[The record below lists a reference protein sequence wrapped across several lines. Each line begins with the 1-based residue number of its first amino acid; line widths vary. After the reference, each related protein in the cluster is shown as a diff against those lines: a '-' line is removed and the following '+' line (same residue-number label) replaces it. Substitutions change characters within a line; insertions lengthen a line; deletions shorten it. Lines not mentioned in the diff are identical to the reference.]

1 VIVDYHMHLR
11 APRERG
17 SEPLV
22 HTIEAVERFVER
34 ALDRGVDEI
43 GFTEHVYYFRQ
54 TRRIW
59 YLPYHLERCSY
70 DLDAY
75 VEVLLEARGRGLPVK
90 LGLELDHV
98 AERQDELAGLVAPYP
113 WDFLLGSVHEV
124 LDVAVDQRPGIWE
137 RLSVEEVWRR
147 YVRSVLELAGS
158 GHVDVMSHPDLAKIY
173 GRRPGPPVL
182 AELHEELARGLAG
195 AGVAAE
201 VSTAG
206 LRKPVGEIYPS
217 DGLLHELGRHG
228 VPITT
233 ASDAHEPHLV
243 GEDFERALELV
254 RGAGYETVSVFDRR
268 ERRQEAIG

>member
-1 VIVDYHMHLR
+1 
-11 APRERG
+11 
-17 SEPLV
+17 
-22 HTIEAVERFVER
+22 
-34 ALDRGVDEI
+34 
-43 GFTEHVYYFRQ
+43 
-54 TRRIW
+54 
-59 YLPYHLERCSY
+59 
-70 DLDAY
+70 
-75 VEVLLEARGRGLPVK
+75 
-90 LGLELDHV
+90 
-98 AERQDELAGLVAPYP
+98 
-113 WDFLLGSVHEV
+113 
-124 LDVAVDQRPGIWE
+124 
-137 RLSVEEVWRR
+137 
-147 YVRSVLELAGS
+147 VLELASS

-182 AELHEELARGLAG
+182 ADLHEELARGLAG

-217 DGLLHELGRHG
+217 DGLLHALARHG

-243 GEDFERALELV
+243 GEDFDRALELV